1 MPGASHLYAS
11 LTCSGALGEALGSSN
26 YNFRSCLEN
35 HRFSFSLY
43 MFSRFWHAKT
53 STYPPGPPGRAVV
66 RSNFV
71 RTWLQLTHWCPRW
84 CQAVS
89 HPTKNQGCWK
99 FGLIHWYWHLQGL
112 FGDQIPANNFL
123 LHLSL
128 DLSASHM
135 ALAILMTQFSDLRK
149 LSAGHKQWASM
160 YETLPCSSFQGGQIL
175 ANNYHII
182 LDRICRMTNVYST
195 LLLMFTLRCRV
206 LWFQKTNIDK
216 ADIDIDPHFL

>member
-89 HPTKNQGCWK
+89 HPTKKSGMLEIWIDTDISRASLEIKSQ
-99 FGLIHWYWHLQGL
+99 
-112 FGDQIPANNFL
+112 QI
-123 LHLSL
+123 
-128 DLSASHM
+128 
-135 ALAILMTQFSDLRK
+135 I
-149 LSAGHKQWASM
+149 
-160 YETLPCSSFQGGQIL
+160 SSFTFPSTL
-175 ANNYHII
+175 VPVTWPWRSWWPSF
-182 LDRICRMTNVYST
+182 RICASW
-195 LLLMFTLRCRV
+195 V
-206 LWFQKTNIDK
+206 LDTSNEQACMKHYL
-216 ADIDIDPHFL
+216 AVHFKVVRFWQTTII